1 MTAPQQQVQGTENKY
16 RDCWE
21 DRRSGSGSPS
31 SRRTSRSSAWSGRT
45 GRRRGSTSRWLDTW
59 TGTWSEGPRTR
70 CPCTRLSLN
79 FGSSFWNSR
88 QHWKQKWIGNWIKCE
103 LSISPIIQNYVG
115 KPKLIAGNLE
125 LFNASKVCGVP
136 FEQIIVP
143 LMIKPHIRRQNLVL
157 FILKSISLI

>member
-1 MTAPQQQVQGTENKY
+1 MAAPQQQVQGTENKY

-21 DRRSGSGSPS
+21 DRRSGLGSPS

-88 QHWKQKWIGNWIKCE
+88 QHWKQKGVGIIGTSTNS
-103 LSISPIIQNYVG
+103 LSHLLYRTMSGSQSLSQGIWSFSMP
-115 KPKLIAGNLE
+115 PKSAGSHL
-125 LFNASKVCGVP
+125 SKSSSHSWSNHTFVVRTW
-136 FEQIIVP
+136 FFSSWNQSV
-143 LMIKPHIRRQNLVL
+143 
-157 FILKSISLI
+157 